1 MSLICGPTLTDLSGV
16 ALRDRSQSVP
26 ARPHSFQKTLEFC
39 WRRSEGLSQ
48 KIIENWLPPSQ
59 IQSSKLLA
67 KSKVGT
73 TPLSLQPLVYPTW
86 PDLWLSK
93 RVSQGASQPSCRR
106 STPTRGENHRPI
118 PSISVRSTGDV
129 KICQPFPQYS
139 HSGFHSHTIFAGW
152 DSLHCAL
159 FSSRN
164 STERSQSIYKD
175 LEALKLQISSNIH
188 FL

>member
-118 PSISVRSTGDV
+118 PSISVRSTGEGSG
-129 KICQPFPQYS
+129 CQNMSAFSTVFPQWIPQS
-139 HSGFHSHTIFAGW
+139 HHFCR
-152 DSLHCAL
+152 LR
-159 FSSRN
+159 FSSLC
-164 STERSQSIYKD
+164 TV
-175 LEALKLQISSNIH
+175 LLKEFHGKVPKHL
-188 FL
+188 